1 MLINRN
7 DLCKGDKDFE
17 TGEGQMDWNDKR
29 ILSDLLCVS
38 SLMEGRTYQ
47 FWSFLDLL
55 WTKRFSRRTIPWVTE
70 RDR

>member
-47 FWSFLDLL
+47 F
-55 WTKRFSRRTIPWVTE
+55 
-70 RDR
+70 